1 MKLNILQMSTAT
13 VVMTALYFHFQS
25 QTSLIVCPPLD
36 PALNRIYMG
45 RVLSRIF
52 LRADGTTSK
61 ALIELNH
68 SEEQGMWGTREDT
81 YTLRGNMVP
90 LKSGL

>member
-1 MKLNILQMSTAT
+1 MSTTT

-25 QTSLIVCPPLD
+25 QTNLIVCPHLD

-52 LRADGTTSK
+52 LRAGWTTSK
-61 ALIELNH
+61 ALMEL
-68 SEEQGMWGTREDT
+68 SCREEQGMWGTRGDT
-81 YTLRGNMVP
+81 YTPRGNTVP